1 MLKLLETMKV
11 DLELKGYSSKTV
23 EAYLRYTRNFL
34 DYYQKPIEQLHTDE
48 IRNYLHYLIVIK
60 KCSHSYVNVNYSALK
75 FLYKNTLNQQWNIDK
90 IPRMKKEKKLP
101 VILSK
106 TEVKNILNATTN
118 LKHKAILTTV
128 YSAGLRISEV
138 RSLTIKDIDSNN
150 MQIRVRK
157 AKGKKDRY
165 TLLSQNNL
173 SLLRKYW
180 EKYQPEYLLFPG
192 MPTTKAISAR
202 TIQQFFK
209 KYLNK
214 TKITKNATVHTLR
227 HCFATHLLE
236 AGVDIFHIQKLLGH
250 ASPKTTARYIHLTR
264 KDIIDVKSPFDMM
277 DSDYND

>member
-1 MLKLLETMKV
+1 MSKLFKTMKV

-48 IRNYLHYLIVIK
+48 IQNYLHYLIVIK
-60 KCSHSYVNVNYSALK
+60 
-75 FLYKNTLNQQWNIDK
+75 
-90 IPRMKKEKKLP
+90 
-101 VILSK
+101 
-106 TEVKNILNATTN
+106 NILNTTTN

-180 EKYQPEYLLFPG
+180 EKYQPEYWLFPG